1 MNKKRRRLPYKPY
14 LKKYARKLRN
24 NSTKSEVLLWLK
36 LKGKQMKGYDFH
48 RQKPLDNFIADFFC
62 FRLMLVI
69 EIDGASHLL
78 EETQQKDK
86 IKEQALNK
94 LGLTILRFTDKEVYN
109 EMNYVLQTIEN
120 YIENFEE
127 SLESE

>member
-86 IKEQALNK
+86 IKEQVLNK